1 MCVLS
6 VGDEVTNTLIKE
18 SGRPILEDGVVS
30 FFYEVAEGI
39 FVLRNNLRYTWDV
52 GVNNGEI
59 EGYCHK
65 GAKIKN
71 TEKESRW

>member
-6 VGDEVTNTLIKE
+6 VGDEVTNTLIKK
-18 SGRPILEDGVVS
+18 SSRSILEDGVVS

-52 GVNNGEI
+52 GANNGEI

-71 TEKESRW
+71 TKKESRW